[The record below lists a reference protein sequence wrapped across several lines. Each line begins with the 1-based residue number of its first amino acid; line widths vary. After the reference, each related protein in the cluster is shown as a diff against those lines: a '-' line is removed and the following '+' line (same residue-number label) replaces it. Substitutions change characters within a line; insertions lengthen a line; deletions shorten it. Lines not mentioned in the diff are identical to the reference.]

1 MACPYTNLNRKRSLM
16 KILVCIKS
24 VPDSATTF
32 RINAAG
38 DGYVE
43 SNVVF
48 GVNEYD
54 LYAMEEAVRIR
65 ERLREVEIAAITV
78 GPSRAEAALRKAM
91 TLGADRGLR
100 IDDADQ
106 PASDA
111 LAVASLIATWAKD
124 QSFDLI
130 LAGVMS
136 QDLQRGQVG
145 PMLAQIL
152 GLPCA
157 TTVVALGLAEDLKTL
172 TCEREMEGGLR
183 ERVELPLPALLTVQ
197 SGLNTPR
204 YASLTNVLRVKQLA
218 IPVIPAASLGPV
230 RNSEIL
236 LRAFLPERS
245 AACEFLEG
253 DPARVAEQLIAK
265 VRRRVPVW

>member
-1 MACPYTNLNRKRSLM
+1 MPCPYKDESGTLM
-16 KILVCIKS
+16 KILVCVKS
-24 VPDSATTF
+24 VPDPATTF

-54 LYAMEEAVRIR
+54 LYAMEEAVRIK
-65 ERLREVEIAAITV
+65 ERFRDIEITAVTV
-78 GPSRAEAALRKAM
+78 GSARAQAALRKAM
-91 TLGADRGLR
+91 TLSADRGLR
-100 IDDADQ
+100 IDDAEQ

-111 LAVASLIATWAKD
+111 LTIASLIAAWARE
-124 QSFDLI
+124 QNFDLI
-130 LAGVMS
+130 LCGVMS
-136 QDLQRGQVG
+136 QDLQRGQTG
-145 PMLAQIL
+145 PMLAQLL

-157 TTVVALGLAEDLKTL
+157 TTVVAVQIAEDRKSLF
-172 TCEREMEGGLR
+172 CERELEGGLR

-230 RNSEIL
+230 GNGEIL

-253 DPARVAEQLIAK
+253 DLDQVAEQLIAK

>member
-1 MACPYTNLNRKRSLM
+1 M
-16 KILVCIKS
+16 KILVCVKS
-24 VPDSATTF
+24 VPNPTTTF
-32 RINAAG
+32 RIAAAG
-38 DGYVE
+38 ADYEE
-43 SNVVF
+43 SGIVF

-54 LYAMEEAVRIR
+54 LYAMEEAVRIK
-65 ERLREVEIAAITV
+65 ERFHDVEIAAVTV
-78 GPSRAEAALRKAM
+78 GPARAEAALRKAM

-111 LAVASLIATWAKD
+111 LSVASLIAVWARD
-124 QSFDLI
+124 RNFELI

-136 QDLQRGQVG
+136 QDLQRGQTG
-145 PMLAQIL
+145 PLLAQLL

-157 TTVVALGLAEDLKTL
+157 TTVVALKIAEDRKSL
-172 TCEREMEGGLR
+172 TCERELEGGLR

-197 SGLNTPR
+197 SGINNPR

-218 IPVIPAASLGPV
+218 LPSLPAASLGPV
-230 RNSEIL
+230 RRSENL

-253 DPARVAEQLIAK
+253 DPARVAEQLLAK